1 MLSQMVFIHITL
13 LLLDPHDIHHE
24 GKNLV
29 KYIISCNSFPQVC
42 ITSMITFDE

>member
-24 GKNLV
+24 GKKKSTRRQHTTTAKEL
-29 KYIISCNSFPQVC
+29 NSEPFF
-42 ITSMITFDE
+42 S